1 VVALNRPAISETEL
15 EVLRVLWEHGPG
27 TVRDVNAILRRQRR
41 RWAYTTVLTL
51 LQRLQTKGYVA
62 SDRSELAHVFRAAVS
77 RQDLIKQRLGLLAD
91 ELCEGTASPL
101 VHALVAGNRFSPA
114 EIEQFRKLVDEL
126 AERQSKSKSRGS
138 KGT

>member
-1 VVALNRPAISETEL
+1 VALNRPAISETEL

-27 TVRDVNAILRRQRR
+27 TVRDVNAVLRRQRR